1 MASRTGLPP
10 GLRMRHSAHYVE
22 TLTARSDAVIG
33 RMIAIEQ
40 LQPNPDQP
48 RKDLGDLS
56 GLIESVREK
65 GVLEPL
71 LVGRAPDSDNYQIIS
86 GERRLRAAQGA
97 GLREVPCIELDTD
110 EGESLR
116 LALAGNLQRKDLTP
130 FEEADGL
137 ASLSGHFEYTDEE
150 LAQKFGRGRSSI
162 AEVQQLSLRVRELGR
177 TQDKHRGLIQTLLEQ
192 QQIINERLNSL
203 LDVERAQ
210 TDSDNAAKRH
220 GTLYE
225 LRKAMLLLEKI
236 ELHELRIRSLDP
248 VFLPERIREGLR
260 ESLGQVYQEV
270 KTANMTS
277 AQLEEISFLM
287 KRDDLRLKEGEELL
301 GRVRLLLENRNGKN
315 R

>member
-1 MASRTGLPP
+1 MRRIRIIIRSSPASVVCERPKERAYG
-10 GLRMRHSAHYVE
+10 
-22 TLTARSDAVIG
+22 RSPAS
-33 RMIAIEQ
+33 
-40 LQPNPDQP
+40 NW
-48 RKDLGDLS
+48 S
-56 GLIESVREK
+56 
-65 GVLEPL
+65 
-71 LVGRAPDSDNYQIIS
+71 
-86 GERRLRAAQGA
+86 
-97 GLREVPCIELDTD
+97 TD